1 MSKKMIEQFNISLF
15 LSKQFDTFS

>member
-15 LSKQFDTFS
+15 F

>member
-15 LSKQFDTFS
+15 FSKQFDTFS